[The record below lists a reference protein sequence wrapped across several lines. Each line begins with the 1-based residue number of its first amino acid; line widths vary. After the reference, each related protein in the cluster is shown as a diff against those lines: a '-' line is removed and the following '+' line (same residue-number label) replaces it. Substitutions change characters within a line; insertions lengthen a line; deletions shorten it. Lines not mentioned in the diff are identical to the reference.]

1 MTPVERVARA
11 IARERDAFHFPDCP
25 EQWWLNYTDEARAA
39 LAVAAAIV
47 REEIAAIR
55 AQGHITDTDAEQGM
69 REMRAM
75 AVWRVVERI
84 EGDGHD

>member
-1 MTPVERVARA
+1 MNEIRDRLASELRRHATIPHLSFTDQATLILRDVFRA
-11 IARERDAFHFPDCP
+11 V
-25 EQWWLNYTDEARAA
+25 L
-39 LAVAAAIV
+39 L
-47 REEIAAIR
+47 EEIAAIR